1 MATVVIDP
9 VTRIEGHL
17 RIEAETSASN
27 VVTRASSSGTMM
39 RGIEIILKGRDPR
52 DAWAFTQRIC
62 GVCTVVH
69 SLTSI
74 RAVESALNWT
84 IPTNA
89 RHIRNLMMGSQMVQD
104 QVTHF
109 YQLTSM
115 DWIDI
120 VSATKADATAT
131 SNLQKCQSDWPN
143 NSPAY
148 FEGVKQK
155 LIGFVNTGQLGL
167 FANGYWG
174 HSAYK
179 LPPEMNLM
187 LFAHWLEALDWQR
200 KVLKVHGIFGGR
212 NPHPNFVVGGVP
224 CTISNAPVLS
234 AQGAKMVAVDPAA
247 LNTVQD
253 CITQMGAFVTKV
265 LRPDVLAM
273 ARFYKDWFKVGEGLG
288 NFLSFGDY
296 PLDNN
301 ANSTNL
307 FVPRGAILGRN
318 LAVVEPVDLNNPDEI
333 QEFVANSWYDYSA
346 GKSTGL
352 HPYDGETAPNYTGP
366 QAAYQNLDVS
376 QPYSW
381 DKTPRW
387 KGKPMEVG
395 ALARVLIMYARNT
408 AGARDYVNRALADLK
423 LPLPAMYS
431 TMGRIVAQSID
442 TQVIADQLQGWFND
456 LKTNIRSDLTTHN
469 AQFFDPATWPD
480 GVLTGVGYTEAPRG
494 ALGHWVSFEK
504 IADNGTGSAG
514 GKILNYQCV
523 VPTTWNA
530 SPRDHLGQA
539 SAYEAALVG
548 HTLAV
553 PTQPL
558 ELLRTIHSFNPCMA
572 CAVHLIDGKG
582 GDALR
587 VKVC

>member
-1 MATVVIDP
+1 MATIVIDP

-17 RIEAETSASN
+17 RIEAETSGN
-27 VVTRASSSGTMM
+27 VVTKASSSGTMM
-39 RGIEIILKGRDPR
+39 RGIEIILRGRDPR

-74 RAVESALNWT
+74 RAVENALNWT

-89 RHIRNLMMGSQMVQD
+89 RHIRNLMMGAQLVQD

-120 VSATKADATAT
+120 VSATKANATTT
-131 SNLQKCQSDWPN
+131 SELQKCQSDWPN

-148 FEGVKQK
+148 FEAVKQK

-174 HSAYK
+174 HPAYK
-179 LPPEMNLM
+179 LPPEVNLM
-187 LFAHWLEALDWQR
+187 LFAHWLEALEWQR
-200 KVLKVHGIFGGR
+200 KVLKIHGIFGGR

-224 CTISNAPVLS
+224 CTISRTPVTNS
-234 AQGAKMVAVDPAA
+234 KGEKTVAVDPAA
-247 LNTVQD
+247 ISVVQS
-253 CITQMGAFVTKV
+253 CITDMKNFVAKV
-265 LRPDVLAM
+265 LRPDVQAV
-273 ARFYKDWFKVGEGLG
+273 ARFYKDWFKLGEGVG
-288 NFLSFGDY
+288 NFLSFGEY
-296 PLDNN
+296 PNDNSP
-301 ANSTNL
+301 NSTNL
-307 FVPRGAILGRN
+307 FVPRGAIIGRD
-318 LAVVEPVDLNNPDEI
+318 LSAVQPVDLNDAAQV

-346 GKSTGL
+346 GKTVGL
-352 HPYDGETAPNYTGP
+352 HPYDGETTPDYTGP
-366 QAAYQNLDVS
+366 QAPFNNLNVS
-376 QPYSW
+376 APYSW

-395 ALARVLIMYARNT
+395 PLARILVMYAKGN
-408 AGARDYVNRALADLK
+408 ASVRDKVNQALVDLK
-423 LPLPAMYS
+423 LPLSAMYS
-431 TMGRIVAQSID
+431 TMGRMVAQAID
-442 TQVIADQLQGWFND
+442 THVIADQMQVWFD
-456 LKTNIRSDLTTHN
+456 AFKANIAVGDLTTHN
-469 AQFFDPATWPD
+469 PQYFDPATWRD
-480 GVLTGVGYTEAPRG
+480 GIIRGVGYTEAPRG

-504 IADNGTGSAG
+504 TAGGG
-514 GKILNYQCV
+514 GKILNYQCI

-530 SPRDHLGQA
+530 SPRDAAGQS
-539 SAYEAALVG
+539 SAYEASLVG
-548 HTLAV
+548 HALAI
-553 PTQPL
+553 PDQPL

-572 CAVHLIDGKG
+572 CAVHLIDDKG
-582 GDALR
+582 GNVLR